1 MRGVSRM
8 KDKRKIFQN
17 FTIVMIVAI
26 LGLMLLII
34 VGSGVGR
41 YHIPT
46 LDVVKVVLSN
56 VFDFSQTWEPQA
68 YSVVMSL
75 RLPRIITAVL
85 VGGALAL
92 SGAVYQGVFKNP
104 LVAPDMLGVST
115 GACVGASVGILCNAG
130 GVTVQIVAFAG
141 GMIAVV
147 LATSIPKIM
156 KNHSMMMLVLSGII
170 VTGLLDSIMG
180 LLKYVADPDTEL
192 AEITHWQLGSL
203 TKATW
208 NDVAYIG
215 PPILLAGIIL
225 ITIRWR
231 INILSLGEGEART
244 LGMDIRRIRGIV
256 VVCATILTASAVCI
270 SGTIGWIGLVIPH
283 LCRMMIGPDNRKVIP
298 FSIVMGAIFL
308 LLIDTMA
315 RVITN
320 AELPLSILT
329 GFVGAPFYFY
339 LLLKQRMKLS

>member
-1 MRGVSRM
+1 M

-17 FTIVMIVAI
+17 FTVVMIVAI

>member
-1 MRGVSRM
+1 M
-8 KDKRKIFQN
+8 KDKRKILQN

>member
-1 MRGVSRM
+1 M

-17 FTIVMIVAI
+17 FTVVMIVAI

-180 LLKYVADPDTEL
+180 FLKYVADPDTEL

-298 FSIVMGAIFL
+298 FSVVMGAIFL

-315 RVITN
+315 RVITS

>member
-1 MRGVSRM
+1 M

-115 GACVGASVGILCNAG
+115 GA
-130 GVTVQIVAFAG
+130 
-141 GMIAVV
+141 
-147 LATSIPKIM
+147 
-156 KNHSMMMLVLSGII
+156 
-170 VTGLLDSIMG
+170 
-180 LLKYVADPDTEL
+180 
-192 AEITHWQLGSL
+192 
-203 TKATW
+203 
-208 NDVAYIG
+208 
-215 PPILLAGIIL
+215 
-225 ITIRWR
+225 
-231 INILSLGEGEART
+231 
-244 LGMDIRRIRGIV
+244 
-256 VVCATILTASAVCI
+256 
-270 SGTIGWIGLVIPH
+270 
-283 LCRMMIGPDNRKVIP
+283 
-298 FSIVMGAIFL
+298 
-308 LLIDTMA
+308 
-315 RVITN
+315 
-320 AELPLSILT
+320 
-329 GFVGAPFYFY
+329 
-339 LLLKQRMKLS
+339 

>member
-1 MRGVSRM
+1 M

-320 AELPLSILT
+320 ADIPLSILT

>member
-1 MRGVSRM
+1 M

-17 FTIVMIVAI
+17 FIIVMIVAI

>member
-1 MRGVSRM
+1 M

-17 FTIVMIVAI
+17 FTVVMIVAI

-56 VFDFSQTWEPQA
+56 VFDFSQTLEPQA

-180 LLKYVADPDTEL
+180 FLKYVADPDTEL

-298 FSIVMGAIFL
+298 FSVVMGAIFL

-315 RVITN
+315 RVITS

>member
-1 MRGVSRM
+1 M